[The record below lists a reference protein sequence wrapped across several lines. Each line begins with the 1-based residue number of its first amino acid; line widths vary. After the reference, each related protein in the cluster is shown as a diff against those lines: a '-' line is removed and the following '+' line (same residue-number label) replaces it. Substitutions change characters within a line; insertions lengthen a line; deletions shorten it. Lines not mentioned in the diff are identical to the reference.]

1 MVYRSIPRIYHLRSR
16 SEEVY
21 SFDEPPSEA
30 RGLSKLQTSDDL
42 DRGWYI
48 CGIDRI
54 TMVHMLYAIVMMSY
68 VLAQVRTRDV
78 VLYWVHLTCARE
90 PNLNFALSTEE

>member
-48 CGIDRI
+48 RGIDRI
-54 TMVHMLYAIVMMSY
+54 TMVHMLYAIVMMY
-68 VLAQVRTRDV
+68 
-78 VLYWVHLTCARE
+78 TCFHKRGRV
-90 PNLNFALSTEE
+90 TWYYIGCT

>member
-21 SFDEPPSEA
+21 SFDEPPRKA

-48 CGIDRI
+48 RGIDRI
-54 TMVHMLYAIVMMSY
+54 TVVHMLYAIVMMY
-68 VLAQVRTRDV
+68 TCLHKCGRV
-78 VLYWVHLTCARE
+78 TCARE